1 MRPGKVSGN
10 SATPIVV
17 ELATYSF
24 AWKRIVTML
33 DAGNDSPSHV
43 PEDQK
48 VGLLSTSFMGLL
60 ITQFLGVFNDNLF
73 KWFATYVGIEMMG
86 EEKEK
91 LILSVGSA
99 LFVLPY
105 VLFAAPAGFLAD
117 RFGKPRVIVATKF
130 LEVVIMILGI
140 IAIAFKLPWL
150 MLGCIFLL
158 GTQACLFGPAKLGIL
173 PELLKTEKLPTANG
187 LAALATMLAILTGTI
202 SGFGLYQLTALK
214 NVTATAG
221 RGDLAAVNLAGV
233 AVPGIWV
240 IGSVLLGLAGLGYV
254 TSLMIHAIPAADPN
268 RKFPANPFAET
279 CHDVYVM
286 CQNPAMRRVA
296 FGAAYFWSLGCL
308 AQLSVNVFADEH
320 LHINAKTGAVLIGCL
335 MMAMALGVCLGSVLA
350 GVWSRGQV
358 ELGMVP
364 LAAAGLA
371 MFAGLMFFVP
381 DNPLVG
387 PTGKWFDPVTAS
399 YYTSA
404 FLLFGLG
411 FMGGLYDVP
420 LIAFLQKNSP
430 PESRGQIFAGNNFI
444 TFLGMLIVSGMFY
457 LTKPLHI
464 PPRGVFLFAGIVTV
478 PIAIYMFRLV
488 PDYTLRFVIW
498 AASSLVYRA
507 RVFGQT
513 NVPETGGALL
523 VCNHVSFADG
533 VLVGVHSPRHVRMIA
548 YDGNL
553 KGPILSWMSKTM
565 RAIPINATSGPKAL
579 IQSLQA
585 ANQALR
591 DGDVVCIFA
600 EGGITRTGQL
610 LAFQRG
616 LLKIVEGT
624 GAPIIPVY
632 LDGLWGSILS
642 FEGGRFFKKWPRTW
656 PYPVTVMFGEPIQ
669 NPKTTFEVRQAVEQL
684 GAEAVIKRRDGYMSL
699 PRRMIRA
706 CRRMSGL
713 SKVADS
719 GGQNLTGRDLL
730 LKTLVV
736 RRVLQRLIGP
746 DEQRVG
752 ILLPPSAGG
761 VLANAALAM
770 LGRTTVNLN
779 YTIAAKDLNTH
790 LQLAKVKHVLTSRK
804 FQEKVKLELDTEF
817 LYLED
822 FATAVTPSDK
832 WIAGLQTYCVPCFV
846 LDRVLGLTRL
856 RPDDIVTIIFT
867 SGSTGE
873 PKGVMLSQFN
883 IGSNVEAVDQLL
895 HLEKKDVLL
904 GALPFFHS
912 FGYTVT
918 MWCVLC
924 LNAKGIYHFNPLD
937 ARTIGQLSEEHKVT
951 ILMATPTFLR
961 SYLKRVEKTQFAA
974 LDMVITGA
982 EKLPADLAAAFF
994 EKFNVQVNEGYGTT
1008 ELTPLAAVNV
1018 PDHREETFTQVGS
1031 KPGTVGRAI
1040 PGVTAK
1046 VVNPDTGEPMGP
1058 DEPGLLL
1065 IKGPNVMQ
1073 GYLNMPEKTAEVIKD
1088 GWYVT
1093 GDFAQIDND
1102 GFITITGRQSRFS
1115 KIGGEMVPHI
1125 KIEELL
1131 TQVLAEPGDEGPELR
1146 AVVTAVPDERK
1157 GERLVVIHKKVQK
1170 SPQEIC
1176 NALSAAG
1183 LPNLWIPAAD
1193 SFLEV
1198 EEIPFLGTGKLDLK
1212 NLKSLALNKFA
1223 VSSQVGI

>member
-1 MRPGKVSGN
+1 MH
-10 SATPIVV
+10 A
-17 ELATYSF
+17 
-24 AWKRIVTML
+24 
-33 DAGNDSPSHV
+33 AGNDSPSHI

-48 VGLLSTSFMGLL
+48 VGLLSPSFLGLL
-60 ITQFLGVFNDNLF
+60 FTQFLGVFNDNLF
-73 KWFATYVGIEMMG
+73 KWFATYVGIGMVG
-86 EEKEK
+86 EEHEK
-91 LILSVGSA
+91 AILAVGSA

-140 IAIAFKLPWL
+140 IGIAFKLPWL
-150 MLGCIFLL
+150 ILGCIFLL

-173 PELLKTEKLPTANG
+173 PELLKNEKLPTANG

-202 SGFGLYQLTALK
+202 TGFGLYQLTAPK
-214 NVTATAG
+214 N
-221 RGDLAAVNLAGV
+221 DLASAAAGHLASVNLAGV
-233 AVPGIWV
+233 TVPGLWLV
-240 IGSVLLGLAGLGYV
+240 GGVLLGLAGLGYL
-254 TSLMIHAIPAADPN
+254 TSLMIHAIPAADP
-268 RKFPANPFAET
+268 RRTFPSNPFAET
-279 CHDVYVM
+279 WHDVVVM

-296 FGAAYFWSLGCL
+296 LGAAYFWSLGCL

-320 LHINAKTGAVLIGCL
+320 LHIDAKTGAVLIGCL

-371 MFAGLMFFVP
+371 VFAGLMFFVP
-381 DNPLVG
+381 DNPAHVVG
-387 PTGKWFDPVTAS
+387 APWHAPLTAS

-404 FLLFGLG
+404 ILLFGLG

-420 LIAFLQKNSP
+420 LMAFLQKNSP
-430 PESRGQIFAGNNFI
+430 PEIRGQIFAGNNFI

-498 AASSLVYRA
+498 AASSLVYKA
-507 RVFGQT
+507 RVFGRT

-533 VLVGVHSPRHVRMIA
+533 ILVGVHSPRHVRMIA

-632 LDGLWGSILS
+632 LDGLWGSIFS

-656 PYPVTVMFGEPIQ
+656 RYPVTVMFGKPIHD
-669 NPKTTFEVRQAVEQL
+669 PKTTFEVRQAVEQL
-684 GAEAVIKRRDGYMSL
+684 GAEAVMKRRDGYMCL

-706 CRRMSGL
+706 CRRMSNL

-719 GGQNLTGRDLL
+719 TGQNLTGRELL

-736 RRVLQRLIGP
+736 RRVLQRKLGHN
-746 DEQRVG
+746 EKRVG
-752 ILLPPSAGG
+752 VLLPPSAGG
-761 VLANAALAM
+761 VLVNSALAM

-779 YTIAAKDLNTH
+779 YTIAAKDLQAH
-790 LQLAKVKHVLTSRK
+790 LQMSGVKHVVTSHK
-804 FQEKVKLELDTEF
+804 FQEKVNLAIDTEF
-817 LYLED
+817 IYLED
-822 FATAVTPSDK
+822 FAQSVSSTDKLIAAVQ
-832 WIAGLQTYCVPCFV
+832 AYCVPAFV
-846 LDRVLGLTRL
+846 LDRILGLTRL

-895 HLEKKDVLL
+895 HLNKKDVLL

-937 ARTIGQLSEEHKVT
+937 GRTIGQLSADHKVT

-961 SYLKRVEKTQFAA
+961 TYLKRVEREQFTT

-982 EKLPADLAAAFF
+982 EKLPADLAEAFF
-994 EKFNVQVNEGYGTT
+994 EKFGVRVNEGYGTT
-1008 ELTPLAAVNV
+1008 ELTPLVSVNV

-1046 VVNPDTGEPMGP
+1046 VVDPDTGEPLGP
-1058 DEPGLLL
+1058 DKPGSLL

-1073 GYLNMPEKTAEVIKD
+1073 GYLNMPEKTAEVVKD
-1088 GWYVT
+1088 GWYAT
-1093 GDFAQIDND
+1093 GDFAMIDND

-1125 KIEELL
+1125 KIEETL
-1131 TQVLAEPGDEGPELR
+1131 TQVLAEPDDEGPELR

-1157 GERLVVIHKKVQK
+1157 GERLVVIHKKIPK
-1170 SPQEIC
+1170 TPQEVC
-1176 NALSAAG
+1176 NALSEAG
-1183 LPNLWIPAAD
+1183 LPNLWIPATD

-1212 NLKSLALNKFA
+1212 NLKSLALDKFA
-1223 VSSQVGI
+1223 VSASV

>member
-1 MRPGKVSGN
+1 MH
-10 SATPIVV
+10 A
-17 ELATYSF
+17 
-24 AWKRIVTML
+24 
-33 DAGNDSPSHV
+33 AGNDAPSHV

-48 VGLLSTSFMGLL
+48 VGLLSTSFLGLL
-60 ITQFLGVFNDNLF
+60 FTQFLGVFNDNLF
-73 KWFATYVGIEMMG
+73 KWFATYVGIGMVG
-86 EEKEK
+86 EKHEQ

-140 IAIAFKLPWL
+140 IAIYFQLPWL
-150 MLGCIFLL
+150 ILSCIFLL

-187 LAALATMLAILTGTI
+187 LAALATMLAILTGTVT
-202 SGFGLYQLTALK
+202 GFALYQLTAPKKEMASL
-214 NVTATAG
+214 VA
-221 RGDLAAVNLAGV
+221 GDLAPVLMAGV
-233 AVPGIWV
+233 SVPGIWLV
-240 IGSVLLGLAGLGYV
+240 GGVLMGLAGLGYL
-254 TSLMIHAIPAADPN
+254 TSLMIHHIPAADPT
-268 RKFPANPFAET
+268 RKFPANPFYET
-279 CHDVYVM
+279 WHDVQVM
-286 CQNPAMRRVA
+286 CENHAMRRVA
-296 FGAAYFWSLGCL
+296 LAAAYFWSLGCL
-308 AQLSVNVFADEH
+308 AQLTVNLYAVEH
-320 LHINAKTGAVLIGCL
+320 LQIDPKTHAVWIGCL
-335 MMAMALGVCLGSVLA
+335 MMSMALGVCLGSVLA
-350 GVWSRGQV
+350 GIWSRGQV

-364 LAAAGLA
+364 IAAAGIALVA
-371 MFAGLMFFVP
+371 ACLFFSH
-381 DNPLVG
+381 
-387 PTGKWFDPVTAS
+387 TS
-399 YYTSA
+399 YMWSA
-404 FLLFGLG
+404 IWLFLLG
-411 FMGGLYDVP
+411 FFGGLYDVP

-430 PESRGQIFAGNNFI
+430 PEIRGQIFAGNNFI

-464 PPRGVFLFAGIVTV
+464 PPRGVFLFASIVTV
-478 PIAIYMFRLV
+478 PICIYMFRLV
-488 PDYTLRFVIW
+488 PDYTLRFVMW
-498 AASSLVYRA
+498 AASQLIYKA
-507 RVFGQT
+507 RVFGRT

-533 VLVGVHSPRHVRMIA
+533 ILIGIHAPRHVRMIA

-553 KGPILSWMSKTM
+553 QGPILSWMSKTM
-565 RAIPINATSGPKAL
+565 RAIPINAHSGPKAL
-579 IQSLQA
+579 LQSLQA

-591 DGDVVCIFA
+591 NGDVVCIFA

-632 LDGLWGSILS
+632 LDGLWGSIFS

-656 PYPVTVMFGEPIQ
+656 PYPVTVMFGEPLHD
-669 NPKTTFEVRQAVEQL
+669 PKTTFEVRQAVEQL
-684 GAEAVIKRRDGYMSL
+684 GAEAVIKRRDGYLSL

-706 CRRMSGL
+706 CRRMSTL

-719 GGQNLTGRDLL
+719 TGQNLTGRELL

-736 RRVLQRLIGP
+736 RRVLQRKLASN
-746 DEQRVG
+746 EQCVG
-752 ILLPPSAGG
+752 VLLPPSVGG
-761 VLANAALAM
+761 VLVNSALAM

-779 YTIAAKDLNTH
+779 YTISANDLGSH
-790 LQLAKVKHVLTSRK
+790 LKLAGVKHVVTSRK
-804 FQEKVKLELDTEF
+804 FQEKVNLALDTEF

-822 FATAVTPSDK
+822 FAAAVSSTDK
-832 WIAGLQTYCVPCFV
+832 FLAGVQGYCLPAFV
-846 LDRVLGLTRL
+846 LDRVLGLTRF

-895 HLEKKDVLL
+895 HLNTKDVLL

-937 ARTIGQLSEEHKVT
+937 ARTIGTLADEHKVT

-961 SYLKRVEKTQFAA
+961 TYLKRVEKSQFAA

-982 EKLPADLAAAFF
+982 EKLPADLAQAFF
-994 EKFNVQVNEGYGTT
+994 EKFDVRVNEGYGTT
-1008 ELTPLAAVNV
+1008 ELTPLASVNV

-1046 VVNPDTGEPMGP
+1046 IVNPDTWESQGP
-1058 DEPGLLL
+1058 DQPGLLL
-1065 IKGPNVMQ
+1065 IKGPNIMQ

-1093 GDFAQIDND
+1093 GDFAQLDND

-1125 KIEELL
+1125 KIEETL

-1157 GERLVVIHKKVQK
+1157 GERLIVIHKKIQK
-1170 SPQEIC
+1170 SPQEVC

-1212 NLKSLALNKFA
+1212 NLKTLALTKFA
-1223 VSSQVGI
+1223 IEVAPQS